1 MSNTGIEEGRV
12 SKEDLF
18 KDVERGLY
26 AVEYI
31 GGNTALELFTFSAAY
46 GHRIEK
52 GRVGEMVKD
61 VVLSGNLFRT
71 LKKID
76 AVASDFRWT
85 QVGGCGKGSQ
95 TGLPTPTGSPH
106 VRLRE
111 ILVGGHKHV

>member
-1 MSNTGIEEGRV
+1 M
-12 SKEDLF
+12 DH
-18 KDVERGLY
+18 GLY

-46 GHRIEK
+46 GYRIEK
-52 GRVGEMVKD
+52 GKRGEMVKD

-71 LKKID
+71 LKEID

-85 QVGGCGKGSQ
+85 QIGGCGKGAQ
-95 TGLPTPTGSPH
+95 VGLPTPTGSPH

-111 ILVGGHKHV
+111 VLVGGHKHV